1 MQCQCYNHSVQY
13 STVLNRYWY
22 CILQCVF
29 LGYYLAKECV
39 EHVCS
44 DNRTIVFVIG
54 RHRIASHHKIYIT
67 RFTFTFTSQ
76 GMTIDKGRRRQAST
90 IDEYI
95 YIYISYH
102 KHIEY
107 HIINISISCHIIPPQ
122 SRK

>member
-1 MQCQCYNHSVQY
+1 MQCQCYNHSVQYSTVQY

-54 RHRIASHHKIYIT
+54 RHRIASQDIHSHSHHK
-67 RFTFTFTSQ
+67 
-76 GMTIDKGRRRQAST
+76 A
-90 IDEYI
+90 
-95 YIYISYH
+95 
-102 KHIEY
+102 
-107 HIINISISCHIIPPQ
+107 
-122 SRK
+122 